1 MRRPSASLCVPNNW
15 ITGNV
20 LMPLSRNFSA
30 LEKSVVNGIQM
41 ELPLALL
48 FHKLT
53 IRSHMKQYLQF
64 YIDGQWVDPIQPKTL
79 EVINPATEQA
89 FAEISMGS
97 AADVDVAVAAARKA
111 FSSYS
116 KWTVEERAELL
127 ETIINVY
134 KKRWE
139 DLALATSME
148 MGSPVKHARRAQTG
162 LGLGHLK
169 SALKALRAFEFE
181 TVRDDMILRHE
192 PIGVCGLITP
202 WNWPL
207 NQISA
212 KVSPALAA
220 GCTMLLKPSEIS
232 PITGIVWAQI
242 MHEAGVPAG
251 VFNLIN
257 GNGPDVGEAMST
269 HRDIDMMSFTGSTRG
284 GIAVAKASA
293 DTVKRVGQ
301 ELGGKSANIILSD
314 TDVAKAVA
322 DGIDYV
328 MDNSGQS
335 CNAPTRM
342 LVPSEHMEVAID
354 SARKAANKITVGD
367 PASEDTEI
375 GPVVS
380 KAQYDKITALIQE
393 GINEG
398 ATLVTGGTEKPDD
411 LDTGYYVKPTVFA
424 NVDNEMTIA
433 REEIF
438 GPVVCIMGYDSE
450 QEAIDIAND
459 TEYGLAGYVSSGDIE
474 HAKQV
479 ARQIRAGQVA
489 INYVGGTTDTPFGGY
504 KQSGNGREKS
514 VWGLQEYLEVKAITG
529 SQAV

>member
-1 MRRPSASLCVPNNW
+1 
-15 ITGNV
+15 
-20 LMPLSRNFSA
+20 
-30 LEKSVVNGIQM
+30 
-41 ELPLALL
+41 
-48 FHKLT
+48 
-53 IRSHMKQYLQF
+53 MKQYLQF
-64 YIDGQWVDPIQPKTL
+64 YIDGQWVDPTQPNTL

-97 AADVDVAVAAARKA
+97 SADVDLAVAAARRA
-111 FSSYS
+111 FNSYS
-116 KWTVEERAELL
+116 NWSVKERAQLM
-127 ETIINVY
+127 ETVIDVY
-134 KKRWE
+134 KKRRQ
-139 DLALATSME
+139 DLAEATSLE
-148 MGSPVKHARRAQTG
+148 MGSPIKHAKGAQTG
-162 LGLGHLK
+162 LGLGHLE
-169 SALKALRAFEFE
+169 SALSALRSFEFE
-181 TVRDDMILRHE
+181 TVKDDMILRYE

-220 GCTMLLKPSEIS
+220 GCTMILKPSEIS
-232 PITGIVWAQI
+232 PITGIIWSEI

-251 VFNLIN
+251 VYNLIN
-257 GNGPDVGEAMST
+257 GNGPDVGEAMSSHT
-269 HRDIDMMSFTGSTRG
+269 GIDMMSFTGSTRG

-301 ELGGKSANIILSD
+301 ELGGKSANIILGD

-342 LVPSEHMEVAID
+342 LVPTEYMEVAIE
-354 SARKAANKITVGD
+354 SARDAVNNISIGD
-367 PASEDTEI
+367 PASADTEI

-380 KAQYDKITALIQE
+380 ETQYEKITGLIQQ
-393 GINEG
+393 GIDEG
-398 ATLVTGGTEKPDD
+398 ATLVTGGTEKPRG

-424 NVDNEMTIA
+424 NVDNQMTIA

-438 GPVVCIMGYDSE
+438 GPVVCIMAYDSE
-450 QEAIDIAND
+450 DQAIEIAND
-459 TEYGLAGYVSSGDIE
+459 TEYGLAGYVSSGDME

-489 INYVGGTTDTPFGGY
+489 INYVGGTPDTPFGGY

-514 VWGLQEYLEVKAITG
+514 VWGLLEFLELKAITG
-529 SQAV
+529 SQAS